1 MISLHKKPNNDSD
14 SGFFQNKMTVCLKL
28 RKNPRRMGKKLKTQS
43 KLTLKSLKSLA
54 NYTKMSKKA
63 RLGQDI
69 IDILA
74 QNTIPIV
81 DLENDESVTVW
92 PEPDPNDV
100 IVIESSENEE
110 DDKETEAKALE
121 ESRPKFVIRHY
132 ELRTE
137 EQARRAK
144 QAEEYESQK
153 KLVEEL
159 NAMLDKQEQ
168 ELDRN
173 NNTTDGADTESGKS
187 SNESTESNESNPVP
201 KKYGKIKS
209 TIFDKQ
215 LFKQKTKVY
224 IRKLYFTSNEY
235 NDILTNGLNVKKW
248 QPIYSKFSFSQING
262 LSSGGHRHLMMSTDS
277 EPDTES
283 ENSKNHSLGKQSD
296 SNDCQN
302 PACTEHGKGDDES
315 ESSESDLDLEDNIVQ
330 DASGNWCIAVTETHE
345 EETINK
351 LERLYHMKLKL
362 FQSSV
367 YAALTEMAD
376 EGANEGA
383 NEGTNEA
390 ADGTEA
396 EANEPDGATA
406 STSQVNTDSKY
417 PIIIRWHHGGFLD
430 QNAPEDLPHLDD
442 RSLDKNDT
450 VEMTKKQIKNWLAY
464 RQGVENEISRTNR
477 VELIQVATDL
487 RNKLFEIIRY
497 ILPDQ
502 AKEIKLRLKLRKA
515 LRDTLEHIARL
526 PGMSEEVDEILRVHP
541 WPEAL
546 TNDAMRRVYVIIAGY
561 VQDVPEKWV
570 YIRRDYRLEDEPAT
584 DPRAGERVIKN
595 SDVKVVSRSCVHTLN
610 KLYAT
615 GVKDAKCPHGHSKDC
630 EVVDPF
636 STDESDGEGRPAHTS
651 TPKERVNEQAGVEYI
666 KKSDGSIVSQDA
678 NRVAVCKE
686 KSGRIEAELKSRS
699 ESIAASRKNDLIRK
713 ILIAQAAKIKRRT
726 RRSIKAWAVDHVAKQ
741 REESRKATRA
751 NDKLENR
758 ADPRGKR
765 YMPILEGQPGSS
777 ATYSDTESDDSIPE
791 VNWVQY
797 PRMPQR
803 QTDQEQTSQEKTLS
817 EQIAQKQRAD
827 EAIVLRRSIR
837 NRVKSANPKNLGKNR
852 KEGCTCPGDECK
864 WDGDC
869 FSPKE

>member
-1 MISLHKKPNNDSD
+1 
-14 SGFFQNKMTVCLKL
+14 
-28 RKNPRRMGKKLKTQS
+28 
-43 KLTLKSLKSLA
+43 
-54 NYTKMSKKA
+54 
-63 RLGQDI
+63 
-69 IDILA
+69 
-74 QNTIPIV
+74 
-81 DLENDESVTVW
+81 
-92 PEPDPNDV
+92 
-100 IVIESSENEE
+100 
-110 DDKETEAKALE
+110 
-121 ESRPKFVIRHY
+121 
-132 ELRTE
+132 
-137 EQARRAK
+137 
-144 QAEEYESQK
+144 
-153 KLVEEL
+153 
-159 NAMLDKQEQ
+159 
-168 ELDRN
+168 
-173 NNTTDGADTESGKS
+173 
-187 SNESTESNESNPVP
+187 
-201 KKYGKIKS
+201 
-209 TIFDKQ
+209 
-215 LFKQKTKVY
+215 
-224 IRKLYFTSNEY
+224 
-235 NDILTNGLNVKKW
+235 
-248 QPIYSKFSFSQING
+248 
-262 LSSGGHRHLMMSTDS
+262 
-277 EPDTES
+277 
-283 ENSKNHSLGKQSD
+283 
-296 SNDCQN
+296 
-302 PACTEHGKGDDES
+302 
-315 ESSESDLDLEDNIVQ
+315 
-330 DASGNWCIAVTETHE
+330 
-345 EETINK
+345 
-351 LERLYHMKLKL
+351 
-362 FQSSV
+362 
-367 YAALTEMAD
+367 MAD

-417 PIIIRWHHGGFLD
+417 PIIIRWHHGGFLN

-584 DPRAGERVIKN
+584 DPRAGVRVIKN

-615 GVKDAKCPHGHSKDC
+615 GVKDTKCPHGHSKDC

-651 TPKERVNEQAGVEYI
+651 TPKERANEQAGVEYI
-666 KKSDGSIVSQDA
+666 KKSDGSIVSLDA

-686 KSGRIEAELKSRS
+686 KSGRIEAELKSRA

-713 ILIAQAAKIKRRT
+713 ILIAQAARIKRRA
-726 RRSIKAWAVDHVAKQ
+726 RRCIRAWAVDHIAKQ
-741 REESRKATRA
+741 QEESRKATRKATRA

-765 YMPILEGQPGSS
+765 YMPSLEGQPGSS

-791 VNWVQY
+791 VNWDQY